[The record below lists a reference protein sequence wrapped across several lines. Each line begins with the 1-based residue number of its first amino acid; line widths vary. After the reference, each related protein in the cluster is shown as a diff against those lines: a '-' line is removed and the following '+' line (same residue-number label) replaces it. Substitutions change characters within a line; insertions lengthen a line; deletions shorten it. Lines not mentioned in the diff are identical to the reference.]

1 MPTNLNAR
9 VCVAQ
14 LRVVCHD
21 ICTSIVTTSEL
32 QAQRLRQVHLQQQV
46 TVGVCGCCPTSR
58 GDG

>member
-1 MPTNLNAR
+1 MPTYLDAC

-14 LRVVCHD
+14 LWVVCHD

-32 QAQRLRQVHLQQQV
+32 QAQRLGQVDLQQQV

-58 GDG
+58 GEG